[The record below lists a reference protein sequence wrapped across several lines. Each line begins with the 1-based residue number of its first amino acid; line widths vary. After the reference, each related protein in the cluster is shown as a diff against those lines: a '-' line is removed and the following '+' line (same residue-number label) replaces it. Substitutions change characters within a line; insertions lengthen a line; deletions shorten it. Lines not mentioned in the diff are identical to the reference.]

1 MYCCLICP
9 ELTSSYMKSSKIYF
23 KHIRVLEKIRNDNIV
38 LPTVMNIKQKTV
50 LTVRIV
56 WWMKIGNRKLK
67 LSWFNPRRSQ
77 LIDFI
82 LYLFKKL
89 WYFIQF
95 WNLACTMVSNS
106 CKACGRFF
114 YDDFSINYC
123 SFQCEFL
130 ASTTK
135 RRFYAKKDLRWWFK
149 KKIYH
154 LFWQRTLQVLW
165 GLSSYNQWILFK
177 EMCQKGRGMEL
188 VFIGDFDA
196 C

>member
-9 ELTSSYMKSSKIYF
+9 ELTSSYMKSNKIYF

-38 LPTVMNIKQKTV
+38 LPTVMSIKQKTV

-89 WYFIQF
+89 WCFIQF

-106 CKACGRFF
+106 CKACGRIF
-114 YDDFSINYC
+114 YGDFPTSYC

-135 RRFYAKKDLRWWFK
+135 RRFYAKKNLRWWFEK
-149 KKIYH
+149 KFH
-154 LFWQRTLQVLW
+154 QLLWQRTLQVLW
-165 GLSSYNQWILFK
+165 GLSSYTQRILFK
-177 EMCQKGRGMEL
+177 EMYWKRCGVEL